1 MNNEKILFIAYVAC
15 KAKKVLVGSNP
26 HLYYSAIALIS
37 INFLIHL
44 VQIIMLIKPG
54 FLLKNFNSPSGCFLM
69 AGFSILLIYLLGKVF
84 SKKVLARGIKTYK
97 ESKVSSNA
105 SIIAF
110 GYLILN
116 IVPMS
121 LIAGIRS

>member
-1 MNNEKILFIAYVAC
+1 MGIIRIC
-15 KAKKVLVGSNP
+15 IIS
-26 HLYYSAIALIS
+26 IALIS

-54 FLLKNFNSPSGCFLM
+54 FLLKNFNSPSGYFLM
-69 AGFSILLIYLLGKVF
+69 AGFSILLFYLLGKVF

-116 IVPMS
+116 IVAMS
-121 LIAGIRS
+121 SIAGIRSWNAIQFLKKIIFLSDKKG